1 MRVIHEEVLTGTTAS
16 GDLSIN
22 TSKHVYGL
30 LREILIKP
38 TSALT
43 TYNFKITNQN
53 SLIMYEEMSLTGE
66 MSFEVAL
73 PIKGVNTFA
82 IDNASKDELF
92 TLQLSIS
99 EQ

>member
-1 MRVIHEEVLTGTTAS
+1 MRVIHEEILTGTTAS
-16 GDLSIN
+16 GNLSIN
-22 TSKHVYGL
+22 TSRHIYGL
-30 LREILIKP
+30 LREIIIKP
-38 TSALT
+38 TTNTT

-66 MSFEVAL
+66 VAIEVSL
-73 PIKGVNTFA
+73 PIKGTNTFA

-92 TLQLSIS
+92 TIQLSIC